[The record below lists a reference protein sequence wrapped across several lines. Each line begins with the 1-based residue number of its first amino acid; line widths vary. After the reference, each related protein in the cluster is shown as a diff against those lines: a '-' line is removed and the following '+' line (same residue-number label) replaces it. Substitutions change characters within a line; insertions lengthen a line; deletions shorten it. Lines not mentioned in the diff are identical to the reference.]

1 MRPGTFSAWPQ
12 GAQPKQL
19 RRDRE
24 AEQLVDDAVSV
35 WRDSHDAHLALTAGW
50 VDAPVHHLGE
60 ARLGDLWQELQADG
74 IAHYARYET
83 SRRAW
88 SLSRALL
95 TQVALEGM
103 HGHLGGPTR
112 QGEIELEEHP
122 DRVTMRFRPCG
133 SGGQIVNGGKHGRTT
148 APHPFA
154 CNEVGVC
161 HYCVHCC
168 VLQQLEPIKRLGYP
182 ARVIEPPLTPG
193 QSCSWTVYRDPSLVP
208 DEAYLRV
215 GERPAGPPGETMT
228 LLVVATGGTIA
239 SLTDPQTGAV
249 RPAVSVE
256 TLVSGVPGLDAFGPI
271 RVDQVEQVSGWNMTP
286 AKMLEVARRI
296 RDGLADAGVVG
307 AVVTHGTDTVEET
320 SFLCDITL
328 GSTKPVV
335 FVAAMRSGDEPG
347 ADGPRNLFVRGSA
360 RVRFVRSWRW
370 GSPGHKR
377 RDPRRSLGTQAGELR
392 GSTPSRQPAMD
403 RLVWSRRSRSG

>member
-1 MRPGTFSAWPQ
+1 MTDLDEQIPDVELGFWAPVGRAVRGGSWAQQAEPTPDRIALATRVGRSADAAALVRHLVVEATEIHELYAAWCIAIPVI
-12 GAQPKQL
+12 L
-19 RRDRE
+19 RREGVGEKRIAQLHTELLERVGASDADLDAAWDLFGLAAGRAAEAIEAGRE

-50 VDAPVHHLGE
+50 VDAAVHHLGE

-74 IAHYARYET
+74 IAHYARYDT
-83 SRRAW
+83 SRQAW

-95 TQVALEGM
+95 TQIALEGM

-112 QGEIELEEHP
+112 QGEIELEEHA

-154 CNEVGVC
+154 WNEVGVC

-215 GERPAGPPGETMT
+215 GERPAGRLG
-228 LLVVATGGTIA
+228 
-239 SLTDPQTGAV
+239 
-249 RPAVSVE
+249 
-256 TLVSGVPGLDAFGPI
+256 
-271 RVDQVEQVSGWNMTP
+271 
-286 AKMLEVARRI
+286 RR
-296 RDGLADAGVVG
+296 
-307 AVVTHGTDTVEET
+307 
-320 SFLCDITL
+320 
-328 GSTKPVV
+328 
-335 FVAAMRSGDEPG
+335 
-347 ADGPRNLFVRGSA
+347 
-360 RVRFVRSWRW
+360 
-370 GSPGHKR
+370 
-377 RDPRRSLGTQAGELR
+377 
-392 GSTPSRQPAMD
+392 
-403 RLVWSRRSRSG
+403 